1 MEYEELKTCYRLA
14 MKVCDPVEYQ
24 YRQQHLLYAVAKYLI
39 DLHESDEVEEGV

>member
-24 YRQQHLLYAVAKYLI
+24 YRQQNLLHALAKYMI
-39 DLHESDEVEEGV
+39 EIHEYCEEEEGV